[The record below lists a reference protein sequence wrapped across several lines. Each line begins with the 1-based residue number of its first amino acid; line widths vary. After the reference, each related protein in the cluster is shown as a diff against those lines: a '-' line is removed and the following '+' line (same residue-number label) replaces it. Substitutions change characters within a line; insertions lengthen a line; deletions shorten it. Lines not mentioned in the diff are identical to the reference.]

1 MPGQINK
8 ALAKTIGSA
17 IDPFFP
23 SLPPSHPPPPR
34 ERERKRVKARVKRG
48 GEGADRRKRGQRK
61 RERERGRKNRE
72 TSLISIPQ
80 PWTKR

>member
-17 IDPFFP
+17 IDPLF
-23 SLPPSHPPPPR
+23 LPER
-34 ERERKRVKARVKRG
+34 EGEIERERRMGRGWTGEEGCWGVENERERKKG
-48 GEGADRRKRGQRK
+48 
-61 RERERGRKNRE
+61 RE

>member
-17 IDPFFP
+17 IDPLF
-23 SLPPSHPPPPR
+23 LPER
-34 ERERKRVKARVKRG
+34 EREG
-48 GEGADRRKRGQRK
+48 
-61 RERERGRKNRE
+61 REREGGTEGVDRRRRRRRGNEKEREKKGRE

>member
-8 ALAKTIGSA
+8 ALAEPSGQLSIRC
-17 IDPFFP
+17 FFP
-23 SLPPSHPPPPR
+23 LPQKETEGKR
-34 ERERKRVKARVKRG
+34 RGGGWGGRKVGVEKERE
-48 GEGADRRKRGQRK
+48 EGKK
-61 RERERGRKNRE
+61 PRE